1 MGGGS
6 KSQREPQSSKDL
18 AAIARDLYGK
28 TDPLRTALIGRS
40 AAFLGVP
47 TAPAPQSP
55 MTGPAQA
62 SNPGTRGGR
71 IQFGYKGQP
80 QPQDLPQL
88 LSTAAP
94 AAPAAAPDIFATPG
108 YDFLKNT
115 VEKQY
120 GQARENAL
128 ATTAP
133 GGGLA
138 RVLSQIEMGRADSMI
153 AGKSNLYDTEMNRAF
168 SLATGTPLTTST
180 SALGTAGNIQA
191 QIAMAN
197 AQQNAAAKQ
206 GIGMGTGMMLGG
218 K

>member
-47 TAPAPQSP
+47 TAPAA
-55 MTGPAQA
+55 PAA
-62 SNPGTRGGR
+62 SQPTVAPRAQQRG
-71 IQFGYKGQP
+71 QLTNMPAGYSTAAQE
-80 QPQDLPQL
+80 LPQM
-88 LSTAAP
+88 LSTAST
-94 AAPAAAPDIFATPG
+94 PAAAPDIFATPG
-108 YDFLKNT
+108 YDFLKDT

-153 AGKSNLYDTEMNRAF
+153 SGKSNLYDTEMNRAF

-197 AQQNAAAKQ
+197 SQQNAAAKQ
-206 GIGMGTGMMLGG
+206 GIGMGAGMMLGG